1 MNELSGSRRPK
12 AMDTPRPMAPQATS
26 GSGSPT
32 RVRSVAAV
40 PQAAPPPDGRR
51 WRRATAQELRE
62 GIRGQ
67 NNLEFEE
74 LNKPRYALSEAGDG
88 AGAAVD
94 DAFELH
100 VVDMAPVLADGATD
114 AARAAFAAALGAA
127 LEELGFAVLVG
138 HGVDAALYEEAHRRT
153 PLVFTDT
160 SESRKAEF
168 RAERIGAVNQG
179 WFPREE
185 TSNLHPDQVEGWVW
199 CRRAFQLP
207 GGMGLSAGGAGVS
220 APALGAWWP
229 QADQEPFWRQLV
241 EAHERIAPAIFR
253 GMLEHVGVADPA
265 PLVRAL
271 EHEMSFA
278 LRLKCVHPL
287 SFFAVCASPPAWLL
301 LASHWVTHAFDACGT
316 VITLRLWTSSR
327 RPWTP
332 ALGAWWATRT
342 STYLPCSQPLPRKA
356 CRHSIRTAIGGCG
369 CDRRRA
375 RSSSTPGTMRS
386 DCSMIDIHQ
395 RHTV

>member
-1 MNELSGSRRPK
+1 MTELCQPRE

-32 RVRSVAAV
+32 RVRSVAA
-40 PQAAPPPDGRR
+40 DGRR

-160 SESRKAEF
+160 SESRKA
-168 RAERIGAVNQG
+168 
-179 WFPREE
+179 
-185 TSNLHPDQVEGWVW
+185 
-199 CRRAFQLP
+199 
-207 GGMGLSAGGAGVS
+207 
-220 APALGAWWP
+220 
-229 QADQEPFWRQLV
+229 
-241 EAHERIAPAIFR
+241 
-253 GMLEHVGVADPA
+253 
-265 PLVRAL
+265 
-271 EHEMSFA
+271 
-278 LRLKCVHPL
+278 
-287 SFFAVCASPPAWLL
+287 
-301 LASHWVTHAFDACGT
+301 
-316 VITLRLWTSSR
+316 
-327 RPWTP
+327 
-332 ALGAWWATRT
+332 
-342 STYLPCSQPLPRKA
+342 
-356 CRHSIRTAIGGCG
+356 
-369 CDRRRA
+369 
-375 RSSSTPGTMRS
+375 
-386 DCSMIDIHQ
+386 
-395 RHTV
+395 